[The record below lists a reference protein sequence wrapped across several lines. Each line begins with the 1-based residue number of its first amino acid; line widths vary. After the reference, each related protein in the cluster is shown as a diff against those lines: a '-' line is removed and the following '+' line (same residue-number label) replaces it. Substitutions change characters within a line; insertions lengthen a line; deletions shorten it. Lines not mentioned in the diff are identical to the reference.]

1 MSMQSIRDTFF
12 EECEDLLEAL
22 AEGLARME
30 TGAADGECLN
40 AVFRAVHSVKGGAGA
55 FALSDLVA
63 FAHRFETVLDEI
75 RSDRLSL
82 SDEIMHVLLRSADH
96 LADQVEAARQ
106 ERSIDDG
113 ITAGFL
119 ANLDACLTEAGFEEP
134 AAEEDFGFS
143 AITLDF
149 GAVPDLPA
157 PDLPAFDLSV
167 TDLPASGLTQPEQVA
182 LPPNAPADASQRPAA
197 AMGQRHLIRFT
208 PWPQLYSNGHDPLVL
223 LTSLAAQAEVDITP
237 DLSTLPDL
245 TDFDPA
251 KPCVS
256 WEIAPSEHIS
266 AADIDAHFEF
276 VRGLCDLTI
285 TPADAPPATLD
296 APIPP
301 LLNMSAAPV
310 PETAP
315 GDGEPAPA
323 AAEAPP
329 APQPELDTASEN
341 AAPLRRR
348 APKSEEDAEG
358 RGPKPTLRVDLERV
372 DRLINAVG
380 ELIINQAMIEQSVT
394 DLSLPADTE
403 IITHTEDYRLLARD
417 LQEAVMAIRAQPVK
431 PLFQRMSRIVRE
443 AAEATGKAARLV
455 TYGEATEVDKTV
467 VERLADPLTH
477 MIRNA
482 VDHGLESAAARIAA
496 GKDPEGT
503 IRLSAAHRSGSVIIT
518 ISDDGGG
525 LDRSRVLAK
534 AVSRGLVTEGAE
546 LADAE
551 IDNLLFLPGFST
563 AEKISNLSGR
573 GVGLDVVKNAV
584 GALGGRIAISS
595 TLGSGTEFTISLPL
609 TLAVMDGM
617 VISVAGQTM
626 VIPIASVIET
636 IRPSAADLHLL
647 GTSDRLLAIRG
658 RFLPMIDV
666 AECLGFGRRD
676 PAQAP
681 LALLVETDAQTHCA
695 LIVDAVLDQRQ
706 VVIKGLASNYGAI
719 PGVSAATVL
728 GDGQIALI
736 LDTEA
741 LTSNMSGLIS
751 GRSNA
756 GYLPAVAA
764 ASPQP
769 PSPLQ
774 PLVTRAQALPQPQT
788 GASHA
793 IH

>member
-30 TGAADGECLN
+30 GGEADSDCLN
-40 AVFRAVHSVKGGAGA
+40 AVFRAVHSIKGGAGA
-55 FALSDLVA
+55 FALNDLVA

-75 RSDRLSL
+75 RSDRLEL
-82 SDEIMHVLLRSADH
+82 SDEVMHVLLRSADH
-96 LADQVEAARQ
+96 LADQVEAAHE
-106 ERSIDDG
+106 ERSIDEDT
-113 ITAGFL
+113 TAGFL
-119 ANLDACLTEAGFEEP
+119 ANLDACLRDAGFEAP
-134 AAEEDFGFS
+134 AADEDFGFS

-149 GAVPDLPA
+149 GAVPDLPLPMPGIA
-157 PDLPAFDLSV
+157 PVEASAPQADLPGGD
-167 TDLPASGLTQPEQVA
+167 
-182 LPPNAPADASQRPAA
+182 
-197 AMGQRHLIRFT
+197 HLIRLR
-208 PWPQLYSNGHDPLVL
+208 PSPQLYANGHDPL
-223 LTSLAAQAEVDITP
+223 SLICGLEELALPQVTP
-237 DLSTLPDL
+237 DLAALPILEDY
-245 TDFDPA
+245 DPA
-251 KPCVS
+251 TP
-256 WEIAPSEHIS
+256 WLAW
-266 AADIDAHFEF
+266 DILMPASIPLAVLESHFEF
-276 VRGLCDLTI
+276 IRGLCDLEI
-285 TPADAPPATLD
+285 RPSSRSLAP
-296 APIPP
+296 
-301 LLNMSAAPV
+301 
-310 PETAP
+310 TAP
-315 GDGEPAPA
+315 EPVSPAPA
-323 AAEAPP
+323 PEPETVAPAGFNTEPAASP
-329 APQPELDTASEN
+329 LV
-341 AAPLRRR
+341 AAPASDAPDTLSSRKRQ
-348 APKSEEDAEG
+348 PKSDEDAEG

-394 DLSLPADTE
+394 DLSLPAETE

-443 AAEATGKAARLV
+443 AAEATGKPARLV
-455 TYGEATEVDKTV
+455 TSGESTEVDKTV

-482 VDHGLESAAARIAA
+482 VDHGLENSAARALT

-525 LDRSRVLAK
+525 LDRDRVLAK
-534 AVSRGLVTEGAE
+534 AISRGLVAEGAE
-546 LADAE
+546 LSDAE

-584 GALGGRIAISS
+584 AALGGRIAISS
-595 TLGSGTEFTISLPL
+595 TIGVGTEFTISLPL

-626 VIPIASVIET
+626 VIPISSVIET
-636 IRPSAADLHLL
+636 VRPAPADLHLI

-666 AECLGFGRRD
+666 AQCLGFGSRD
-676 PAQAP
+676 PAQPP

-706 VVIKGLASNYGAI
+706 VVIKGLDSNYGAI

-741 LTSNMSGLIS
+741 LTSSLSSLHGARAS
-751 GRSNA
+751 A
-756 GYLPAVAA
+756 LPLHPGQAPA
-764 ASPQP
+764 PQP
-769 PSPLQ
+769 PSVQ
-774 PLVTRAQALPQPQT
+774 PLISPIQPQP
-788 GASHA
+788 GVSHA
-793 IH
+793 VH